1 MPGIHDRDPSP
12 VDRPPVSRVGD
23 QLQRLEGDPSA
34 VALDSE
40 GDERLDA
47 RAVEQARREG
57 WDHDLGDVVAPPDGE
72 TGPVATDRGDG
83 DDPTATVPTDTVD
96 AGQLDPPAD
105 ADIGRGGD

>member
-23 QLQRLEGDPSA
+23 QLQQLAGDPSA
-34 VALDSE
+34 VAIDSE

-47 RAVEQARREG
+47 RAVEEARREG
-57 WDHDLGDVVAPPDGE
+57 WDHDLGDVAAPPAEG
-72 TGPVATDRGDG
+72 TGPVATDRAEG
-83 DDPTATVPTDTVD
+83 DDAAASVATDTLD

-105 ADIGRGGD
+105 ADIGRGAD